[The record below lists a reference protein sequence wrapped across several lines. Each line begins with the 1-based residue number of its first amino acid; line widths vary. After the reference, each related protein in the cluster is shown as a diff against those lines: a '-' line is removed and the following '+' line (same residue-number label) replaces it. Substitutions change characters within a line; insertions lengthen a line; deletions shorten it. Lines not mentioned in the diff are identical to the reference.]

1 MMSMTQRRKVKDNYN
16 KLFEGIMA
24 GTLQNSL
31 DDTIISD
38 LQQGEKYYSSFI
50 PDIDNFEGVKHIRNY
65 CIASVRENG
74 YGFGDKSIGV
84 VQVFNKT
91 DGRPVD
97 TDAIKRIQYF
107 TRFVGALSAK
117 AQAVTG
123 SLTLILGL
131 MQTLRFFN
139 TDIHSIDSTEGLG
152 SFNTI
157 MLQMDI
163 IWKQTTD
170 HQKIKEE
177 DHKFLIETLAAIQP
191 PPFNRSGSA
200 SDLNE
205 EAEVKKG
212 KEPRSPTPID
222 KHDKKK

>member
-1 MMSMTQRRKVKDNYN
+1 M
-16 KLFEGIMA
+16 FEGIMA

-84 VQVFNKT
+84 VQVFNRS
-91 DGRPVD
+91 DGRPID

-117 AQAVTG
+117 AQAITG

-131 MQTLRFFN
+131 MQALRFFK
-139 TDIHSIDSTEGLG
+139 TDIKEIDSTEGLG

-170 HQKIKEE
+170 HQKIKDE
-177 DHKFLIETLAAIQP
+177 DYKFLIDTLAALQP
-191 PPFNRSGSA
+191 PSGNRPISKQ
-200 SDLNE
+200 E
-205 EAEVKKG
+205 IEVKKDN
-212 KEPRSPTPID
+212 EP
-222 KHDKKK
+222 